1 MCTQRQTTDAQLYS
15 SGWTYPLRL
24 TPSAT
29 TYSSTDSRLS
39 SASTTLHVSGSSRQH
54 FVGQHSSAVIPCD
67 SVLDRCSSQP
77 TWHRSANLSTRS
89 VYLIIISPTI
99 CNCSSP
105 WMLPTL
111 YIGTRSTR
119 VLFRRR
125 PTVVSGKLPA
135 VERRQVRRNGHFCS
149 AAAVTTVDVA
159 DSPPPVASQIKSL
172 GVIIDSY
179 LRFDRQTTTVA
190 KACSLTIIIHA
201 LRHVRKLLTDETACT
216 VACSIAARLDYC
228 NARR

>member
-1 MCTQRQTTDAQLYS
+1 MTRS
-15 SGWTYPLRL
+15 WTVALHSLRGTGRRTCRL
-24 TPSAT
+24 V
-29 TYSSTDSRLS
+29 RCILS
-39 SASTTLHVSGSSRQH
+39 SFRRRFATVRRHGCCRH
-54 FVGQHSSAVIPCD
+54 
-67 SVLDRCSSQP
+67 
-77 TWHRSANLSTRS
+77 
-89 VYLIIISPTI
+89 
-99 CNCSSP
+99 
-105 WMLPTL
+105 
-111 YIGTRSTR
+111 YIGT
-119 VLFRRR
+119 RRR